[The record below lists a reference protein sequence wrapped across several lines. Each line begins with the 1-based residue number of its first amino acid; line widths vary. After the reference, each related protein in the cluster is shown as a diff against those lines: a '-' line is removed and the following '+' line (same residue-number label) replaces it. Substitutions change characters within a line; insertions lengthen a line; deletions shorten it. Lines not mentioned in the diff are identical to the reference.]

1 MENILNRIIDIENK
15 AQQIVSQAG
24 QAKQDMPEQV
34 KRILRDFQEEMEKT
48 SAQGYEERLASENAR
63 LKNALQSLNDKCQG
77 DMDRLRRAY
86 ERHGQEWVE
95 KLYESVTGHDGL

>member
-1 MENILNRIIDIENK
+1 MENILNRMIDIENK

-34 KRILRDFQEEMEKT
+34 KRILHDFQAQMEKT

-63 LKNALQSLNDKCQG
+63 LQKALQSLSEKCQS
-77 DMDRLRRAY
+77 DMDRLQRAY
-86 ERHGQEWVE
+86 ERHGQEWVD
-95 KLYESVTGHDGL
+95 KLYESVTGHEGL